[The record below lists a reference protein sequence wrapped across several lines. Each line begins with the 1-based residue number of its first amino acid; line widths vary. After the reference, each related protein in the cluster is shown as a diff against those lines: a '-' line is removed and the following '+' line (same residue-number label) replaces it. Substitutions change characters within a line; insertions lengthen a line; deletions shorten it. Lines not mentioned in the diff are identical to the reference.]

1 MFGKIFQWDIWAWV
15 FAFGKLLNWKL
26 FPPNILKLFRL
37 SIWHLLVCHMLKS
50 KLLNSK
56 LLNFVMKSCW
66 EQELHA
72 WLSRCPWE
80 LTVHW
85 GWDWLGRAHRHG
97 DLHKGLLLGY
107 CILRLC
113 LGGGK
118 RLRKIKWI
126 PQGDTASKMQCL
138 AQSSSISDSLTPP
151 AMHSWFHG
159 DFRPWCQTWEKWF
172 DSRATGLRMSTL
184 WKAEVESPLW
194 RRTSLVSDATVVSS

>member
-1 MFGKIFQWDIWAWV
+1 
-15 FAFGKLLNWKL
+15 
-26 FPPNILKLFRL
+26 
-37 SIWHLLVCHMLKS
+37 
-50 KLLNSK
+50 
-56 LLNFVMKSCW
+56 MKSCW

-85 GWDWLGRAHRHG
+85 GWDWLGRAHRRG

-151 AMHSWFHG
+151 GHAFLISWRFSTMMSNLGEMVWLQGH
-159 DFRPWCQTWEKWF
+159 
-172 DSRATGLRMSTL
+172 RAQN
-184 WKAEVESPLW
+184 EY
-194 RRTSLVSDATVVSS
+194 LVKGWSGVSSMKKDKLGLWCHSGEQLIKVAHFQMKLSGQKRPSSEPLEWEHWLQDQRLPEK